1 MKTHLTITTNMMTMF
16 RVLMPLSFFVS
27 VKPIRWW
34 TRGCGINKSW
44 EKWLRFQISEIGHVH
59 THKHTHK
66 MSSENPFRMI
76 NEDTNHKTKSP
87 TKRASLVTVFNI
99 PFLFLKKA
107 MRGKY
112 KKNIAKKLFYIWFK
126 EWKQIYFRYLLRR
139 IVDRILFISL
149 TVIETNTAQRVP
161 RKAWI
166 AWEMTSSKNTLFNTV
181 TAPLFNS
188 HWSVI
193 CDSLD
198 VAVIVRRSI
207 HSRNNPRYRWFDQRK
222 VRNMLRKPLPSIFIF
237 ISTTPTLM
245 IWLCTRVPWE
255 SIKMLLSLF
264 PFTHS
269 TLHYS
274 II

>member
-1 MKTHLTITTNMMTMF
+1 MMTMF

-99 PFLFLKKA
+99 PFLFLKKSNEW
-107 MRGKY
+107 KY

-149 TVIETNTAQRVP
+149 TVIETNTTQRVP

-166 AWEMTSSKNTLFNTV
+166 AWEMTS
-181 TAPLFNS
+181 
-188 HWSVI
+188 
-193 CDSLD
+193 
-198 VAVIVRRSI
+198 
-207 HSRNNPRYRWFDQRK
+207 RW
-222 VRNMLRKPLPSIFIF
+222 KPLPSIFIF